1 MSSSAGSSPPSAERG
16 RVARAAVVTHG
27 RAEQVGDGVERLV
40 ALARRTGVGLI
51 VTPDEAAQHG
61 LAASGSPADAEL
73 VVVLGGDGT
82 MLRALRMYLG
92 TGVPVL
98 GVNFGRVGFLSS
110 MQPDQLE
117 EGLARAFSGDF
128 VTVELPTLEV
138 EVEPAAAN
146 GEAVDVAVNDV
157 VVTSGELGRMV
168 ELEWAVGG
176 EDLGLVPCDGI
187 ICSTPS
193 GSTAYNLSNGGP
205 VLMWG
210 IDALATT
217 FVAPHSLHARPL
229 VVPRGKEVVIWNRTT
244 DVPVVVL
251 VDGHRVGEA
260 RRDGRI
266 AIRLGDAR
274 SLLATLPE
282 ATFVRRYRESFS
294 T

>member
-1 MSSSAGSSPPSAERG
+1 MSTNGGSAMPSAERG
-16 RVARAAVVTHG
+16 RVRRVALVTHG
-27 RAEQVGDGVERLV
+27 RVGQVKDGVERLV
-40 ALARRTGVGLI
+40 ALATAEGVELL
-51 VTPDEAAQHG
+51 VTEDEAGRHG
-61 LAASGSPADAEL
+61 IPEHGDPGDAEL

-82 MLRALRMYLG
+82 MLRALRTFLG
-92 TGVPVL
+92 TGTPVL

-110 MQPDQLE
+110 LE
-117 EGLARAFSGDF
+117 PEELEDGLRWAFAGELK
-128 VTVELPTLEV
+128 VVELPTLEV
-138 EVEPAAAN
+138 GN
-146 GEAVDVAVNDV
+146 GGSAHVAVNDV
-157 VVTSGELGRMV
+157 VVTSGEIGRMV

-176 EDLGLVPCDGI
+176 EDLGRVPCDGL

-229 VVPRGKEVVIWNRTT
+229 VVPRAKDVVVWNRTP

-251 VDGHRVGEA
+251 VDGHPVGQA
-260 RRDGRI
+260 GRDESVT
-266 AIRLGDAR
+266 IRLGDAR
-274 SLLATLPE
+274 TLLASLPG
-282 ATFVRRYRESFS
+282 ATFVSRYRANFS

>member
-1 MSSSAGSSPPSAERG
+1 MSSSAGSTPRSARHG
-16 RVARAAVVTHG
+16 TPVTRAALVTHG
-27 RAEQVGDGVERLV
+27 RPGQVGDGVERLMAV
-40 ALARRTGVGLI
+40 ARGAGVE
-51 VTPDEAAQHG
+51 VVVPPEEAERHG
-61 LAASGSPADAEL
+61 LEPHGDPLSADL

-82 MLRALRMYLG
+82 MLRALRTFLG
-92 TGVPVL
+92 TGVPVI

-110 MQPDQLE
+110 MQPEELE
-117 EGLARAFSGDF
+117 VGLIRAFRGELD
-128 VTVELPTLEV
+128 VVELQTIEV
-138 EVEPAAAN
+138 VN
-146 GEAVDVAVNDV
+146 GETAHLVVNDV

-176 EDLGLVPCDGI
+176 EDLGSVPCDGI

-210 IDALATT
+210 IDAMATT

-229 VVPRGKEVVIWNRTT
+229 VVPRGKDVLVLNRTPE
-244 DVPVVVL
+244 VAAVVL

-260 RRDGRI
+260 GPGGRVT
-266 AIRLGDAR
+266 IRLGAAR
-274 SLLATLPE
+274 TLLATLPE
-282 ATFVRRYRESFS
+282 ATFVSRYRASFS